1 MSIDQYP
8 KLASAYR
15 YLLIR
20 GGRLVKGID
29 PDKVVFCCFQGRSY
43 GDNPRVISERLHE
56 RCPQRKRRA

>member
-29 PDKVVFCCFQGRSY
+29 PDLAQTIHDHLEAGNS
-43 GDNPRVISERLHE
+43 
-56 RCPQRKRRA
+56 